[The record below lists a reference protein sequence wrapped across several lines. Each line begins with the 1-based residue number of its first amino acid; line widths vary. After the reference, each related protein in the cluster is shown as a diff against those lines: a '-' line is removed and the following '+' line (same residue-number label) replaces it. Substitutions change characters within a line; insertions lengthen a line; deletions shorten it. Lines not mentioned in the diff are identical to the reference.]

1 MRPTAALALAL
12 FALPAGAQDCPP
24 SAHGEGA
31 YRPAMTRRG
40 PGPASAAGI
49 SVATFQ
55 AWSPPEGVED
65 DRVRGR
71 DGPIDA
77 REARAATLEGDLWRV
92 KRGSDG
98 CELLLELSATR
109 AGRDSPHVI
118 AVIPSGPGYEEARA
132 AIEAAVG
139 AGSGRRL
146 RRVELREPVHV
157 RLTGYLFWDGARWC
171 SENPGRGCDRRA
183 DVVASL
189 WELRPVWRVEVEG
202 GEVSAARSTERRGRA
217 SRRRERHGSERHGSD
232 RRRSERRR
240 SER

>member
-12 FALPAGAQDCPP
+12 AALPAWAQDCPP
-24 SAHGEGA
+24 SAPGEGA
-31 YRPAMTRRG
+31 YRPAMTRRR

-55 AWSPPEGVED
+55 AWSPPDGVED

-71 DGPIDA
+71 DGPIDP

-98 CELLLELSATR
+98 CALLLELSATR

-139 AGSGRRL
+139 MRPGRRS

-171 SENPGRGCDRRA
+171 AENPSRGCDRRA

-189 WELRPVWRVEVEG
+189 WELHPVWRVEVTEG
-202 GEVSAARSTERRGRA
+202 AVTGARSTGRRGRA
-217 SRRRERHGSERHGSD
+217 SRRRERHGSERRS
-232 RRRSERRR
+232 SER
-240 SER
+240 

>member
-12 FALPAGAQDCPP
+12 AALPAGAQDCPP
-24 SAHGEGA
+24 SASSEGV

-40 PGPASAAGI
+40 PGPSSAAGI

-55 AWSPPEGVED
+55 AWSPPDGVESE
-65 DRVRGR
+65 RVRGR
-71 DGPIDA
+71 DGPIDP

-118 AVIPSGPGYEEARA
+118 AVIPSAPGYEEARS

-139 AGSGRRL
+139 MSAGRRS

-171 SENPGRGCDRRA
+171 AENPGRGCDRRA

-189 WELRPVWRVEVEG
+189 WELHPVWRVEVEG
-202 GEVSAARSTERRGRA
+202 GAVTEARSTGRRGRA
-217 SRRRERHGSERHGSD
+217 SRRRERHGSERRS
-232 RRRSERRR
+232 SER
-240 SER
+240 

>member
-12 FALPAGAQDCPP
+12 AALPAGAQDCPP
-24 SAHGEGA
+24 SASGEGA

-40 PGPASAAGI
+40 PGPSSAAGI

-55 AWSPPEGVED
+55 AWSPPDGVED

-71 DGPIDA
+71 DGPIDP

-118 AVIPSGPGYEEARA
+118 AVIPAAPGYEEARS

-139 AGSGRRL
+139 MRAGRRS

-171 SENPGRGCDRRA
+171 AENPGRGCDRRA

-189 WELRPVWRVEVEG
+189 WELHPVWRVEVEG
-202 GEVSAARSTERRGRA
+202 GSARGGRDEETAHRRH
-217 SRRRERHGSERHGSD
+217 RRH
-232 RRRSERRR
+232 RRSRAEER
-240 SER
+240 

>member
-12 FALPAGAQDCPP
+12 AALPAGAQDCPP
-24 SAHGEGA
+24 SASSEGV

-40 PGPASAAGI
+40 PGPSSAAGI

-55 AWSPPEGVED
+55 AWSPPDGVESE
-65 DRVRGR
+65 RVRGR
-71 DGPIDA
+71 DGPIDP

-118 AVIPSGPGYEEARA
+118 AVIPSAPGYAEARS

-139 AGSGRRL
+139 MSAGRRS

-171 SENPGRGCDRRA
+171 AENPGRGCDRRA

-189 WELRPVWRVEVEG
+189 WELHPVWRVEVEG
-202 GEVSAARSTERRGRA
+202 GAVRGGRDEETAHRRH
-217 SRRRERHGSERHGSD
+217 RRH
-232 RRRSERRR
+232 RRSR
-240 SER
+240 SEER

>member
-12 FALPAGAQDCPP
+12 VALPARAQDCPP
-24 SAHGEGA
+24 SASSEGA

-55 AWSPPEGVED
+55 AWSPPDGVED
-65 DRVRGR
+65 ERVRGR
-71 DGPIDA
+71 DGPIDP

-98 CELLLELSATR
+98 CALLLELSATR

-118 AVIPSGPGYEEARA
+118 AVIPAAPGYEEARS

-139 AGSGRRL
+139 MRAGRRS

-171 SENPGRGCDRRA
+171 AENPGRGCDRRA

-189 WELRPVWRVEVEG
+189 WELHPVWRVEVEG
-202 GEVSAARSTERRGRA
+202 GAVTGARSTGRRGRA
-217 SRRRERHGSERHGSD
+217 SGRRERPGSERRS
-232 RRRSERRR
+232 SER
-240 SER
+240 

>member
-12 FALPAGAQDCPP
+12 AALPAGAQDCPP
-24 SAHGEGA
+24 SASSEGV

-40 PGPASAAGI
+40 PGPSSAAGI

-65 DRVRGR
+65 ERVRGR
-71 DGPIDA
+71 DAPIDP

-118 AVIPSGPGYEEARA
+118 AVIPSAPGYAEARS

-139 AGSGRRL
+139 MSAGRRS

-171 SENPGRGCDRRA
+171 AENPGRGCDRRA

-189 WELRPVWRVEVEG
+189 WELHPVWRVEVEG
-202 GEVSAARSTERRGRA
+202 GSARGGRDEETAHRRH
-217 SRRRERHGSERHGSD
+217 RRH
-232 RRRSERRR
+232 RRSRAEER
-240 SER
+240 